1 MSSVLWQVVG
11 CGAAILAVGAQGV
24 RWLRVLQ
31 REHYEPAAMM
41 RFLGRWTSLPV
52 VKAGPVTM
60 ARIRRPVTLSQIAT
74 LVLLGALLAHAT
86 ALVLA
91 DALVYG
97 LLCPV
102 GLSMKGRTSPLHWT
116 RRLRTVAVVAAVLLA
131 VVLGLSLVTSALPLG
146 VAIVVWGVPPAL
158 ALSTRLLTP
167 YERRQSQRFVDQA
180 ARRLAQVHP
189 LVVGVTGSYGK
200 TSTKNHLADLMA
212 VDGDVVATPKSFNNR
227 AGLSRAINEGL
238 SEGTRVFIA
247 EMGTYGPGEIADL
260 CAWCPPTMSIITA
273 IGPVHLERMGSLDVI
288 EKAKFEITERASIV
302 IVNADDP
309 RLAQWPAL
317 LGDRRVRTA
326 GSTSPADVRVID
338 VGDQWRLIVDDADVA
353 SFAPLESV
361 QPTNLACAIAAALEL
376 GCPPDQLAQRVRAI
390 RPVAN
395 RANVLTAPSGV
406 VVIDDTFN
414 ANPASAAASV
424 ALLRLT
430 PVTGRRVVITPGM
443 IELGPDQCRE
453 NAILA
458 SRVSDMGAE
467 LVAVGRTNV
476 PALFEG
482 YDGNLRRFEHRDDA
496 VAWVRS
502 SLGDGDAVLYLNDLP
517 DHYP

>member
-1 MSSVLWQVVG
+1 MPVWSQILVCVVA
-11 CGAAILAVGAQGV
+11 CVAAGAQGV

-74 LVLLGALLAHAT
+74 LVLLIGLVVHAT
-86 ALVLA
+86 ALVVA
-91 DALVYG
+91 DALLYG
-97 LLCPV
+97 MFCPV
-102 GLSMKGRTSPLHWT
+102 GLSLRGRTSPLHWT
-116 RRLRTVAVVAAVLLA
+116 RRLRTVAVLAGLLLA
-131 VVLGLSLVTSALPLG
+131 IVLGLSLVASALPLG

-158 ALSTRLLTP
+158 GLSARILGP
-167 YERRQSQRFVDQA
+167 YERRQSQRYVDQA
-180 ARRLAQVHP
+180 ARRLAQVRP
-189 LVVGVTGSYGK
+189 LVVGITGSYGK
-200 TSTKNHLADLMA
+200 TSTKNHLADIMA
-212 VDGDVVATPKSFNNR
+212 ADGDVVATPKSFNNR

-247 EMGTYGPGEIADL
+247 EMGTYGPGEIAEL
-260 CAWCPPTMSIITA
+260 CDWCPPSMSIITA

-288 EKAKFEITERASIV
+288 EKAKFEITQRASTV

-309 RLAQWPAL
+309 RLAQWPAR

-326 GSTSPADVRVID
+326 GSVSPADVRV
-338 VGDQWRLIVDDADVA
+338 VDEGGEWHLFVDGVEQAV
-353 SFAPLESV
+353 FPPLESV

-376 GCPPDQLAQRVRAI
+376 GCPLDQLAQRVRTI

-395 RANVLTAPSGV
+395 RANVITAPSGV

-414 ANPASAAASV
+414 ANPASAAASL
-424 ALLRLT
+424 ALLRST
-430 PVTGRRVVITPGM
+430 PATGRRVVITPGM
-443 IELGPDQCRE
+443 IELGPDQFRE

-482 YDGNLRRFEHRDDA
+482 YDGDLRRFEHRDDA